1 MDGVQLPQATGPLR
15 GGGLLFTTNFPE
27 IPGTQFIDLEGMK
40 GWVDTEPT
48 SGLEHASRFS

>member
-40 GWVDTEPT
+40 G
-48 SGLEHASRFS
+48 